1 MENSGIFVKGVKKPV
16 ENEKKKSQRSGFLSM
31 LLGTLL
37 GYMLCGQTRKVVVRD
52 GEGKKEQE
60 DF

>member
-1 MENSGIFVKGVKKPV
+1 
-16 ENEKKKSQRSGFLSM
+16 M

-37 GYMLCGQTRKVVVRD
+37 GYMLCGQTRKVAVRD

>member
-1 MENSGIFVKGVKKPV
+1 MKKQ
-16 ENEKKKSQRSGFLSM
+16 SQRSGFLSI

-37 GYMLCGQTRKVVVRD
+37 GHMLCGQTRKVVVRD

>member
-1 MENSGIFVKGVKKPV
+1 MV
-16 ENEKKKSQRSGFLSM
+16 
-31 LLGTLL
+31 LGTLL